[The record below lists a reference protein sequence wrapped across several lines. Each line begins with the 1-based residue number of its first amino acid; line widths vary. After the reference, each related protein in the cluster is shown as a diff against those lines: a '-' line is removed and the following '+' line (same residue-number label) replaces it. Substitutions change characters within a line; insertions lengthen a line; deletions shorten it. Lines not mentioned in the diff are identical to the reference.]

1 MEYKAILNQVEEQ
14 KKEKIISGKMFRY
27 SGLILAV
34 DFFSQ
39 KLNSEQILEAA
50 FDFVNELLTLESSY
64 EFSHVDNSYKLGR
77 VKGARRDL
85 KLIAASDALK
95 DLAVLHGSILV
106 GEDVILKYFS
116 EELLHAYH
124 PEIIIPVIVDSAVE
138 GFILIPQRAN
148 GNKFDDDDFII
159 CEVLMKLFNSS
170 MENFKRYTE
179 LQSINVSLDE
189 KIFNLFAINQSSK
202 ALLSELDLDA
212 LYQLSIDVFSELTTS
227 SATGFILYDDK
238 IERYALKSYRLIY
251 DNSKM
256 ITMELDLRKSAII
269 EPNRVIIDMS
279 KEQDRN
285 YFDNLFL
292 NGVNALKELMPKYL
306 VLLNRDTELLG
317 FVTLGSSVTGAGYK
331 QSMFELI
338 ESLASSTYISISN
351 AKHFKQVKEQKVLL
365 QNKLDRLISL
375 NNLTKNINSS
385 DRISTLLEITIKTL
399 RISFSAE
406 KCLIALYDKGGKRF
420 RIENSY
426 GISGNKKFIEPNK
439 CWSKVFKGRTAL
451 AFDTLE
457 LKNYFGKDAEKS
469 FKEISAAL
477 IVPIYLDKNEIELL
491 GVIIVFEFFSSIISD
506 EENVLTMET
515 IAGHIAPI
523 LFNLRIIEEQNALL
537 IPNYL
542 AIFKND
548 LKKEISLAAEY
559 NLDLCVMGLSIA
571 DEFNFTC
578 PDMTGALK
586 PYFPKI
592 YPFSYNTVFVI
603 TNEKVDDKDIAAK
616 LREITGLQGLSVN
629 ISRFGKDFS
638 TYGEFMA

>member
-39 KLNSEQILEAA
+39 KLNSKQILEAA

-64 EFSHVDNSYKLGR
+64 EFSFSDNSYKLGR
-77 VKGARRDL
+77 VKGANKDL
-85 KLIAASDALK
+85 KTIRSGDALK
-95 DLAVLHGSILV
+95 NLAVLHGSILV
-106 GEDVILKYFS
+106 GEDVILKYFTQ
-116 EELLHAYH
+116 ELFHTYN
-124 PEIIIPVIVDSAVE
+124 PEIIIPVIVDSDLE
-138 GFILIPQRAN
+138 GFILIPQRSS
-148 GNKFDDDDFII
+148 GKFDDDDLII

-170 MENFKRYTE
+170 MENYKRYTE
-179 LQSINVSLDE
+179 LHSINVSLDE

-202 ALLSELDLDA
+202 ALLSELDLDS
-212 LYQLSIDVFSELTTS
+212 LYRLSIDVFSELTTS

-251 DNSKM
+251 DNNKV
-256 ITMELDLRKSAII
+256 IAIELDLRESAVI

-279 KEQDRN
+279 KEQDRI
-285 YFDNLFL
+285 YFDNLFSNGIDAL
-292 NGVNALKELMPKYL
+292 NDLAPKYL
-306 VLLNRDTELLG
+306 VLLNRDTEILG

-331 QSMFELI
+331 PSVFELI

-385 DRISTLLEITIKTL
+385 GNIGTLLEITLKTL

-406 KCLIALYDKGGKRF
+406 KCLIALYDKREKRF
-420 RIENSY
+420 CIENSY
-426 GISGNKKFIEPNK
+426 GISSNKKFIGQNK
-439 CWSKVFKGRTAL
+439 HWNRILKGRTAL

-457 LKNYFGKDAEKS
+457 LKNYFGSDVAKSYKD
-469 FKEISAAL
+469 ISAAL
-477 IVPIYLDKNEIELL
+477 IVPVYLDKTEIELL
-491 GVIIVFEFFSSIISD
+491 GVIIVFEFFNSIISD

-523 LFNLRIIEEQNALL
+523 LYNLRIIEEQSALL
-537 IPNYL
+537 VPNYP

-548 LKKEISLAAEY
+548 LQKEIGQAEEY
-559 NLDLCVMGLSIA
+559 NLDLCVIKLSVA
-571 DEFNFTC
+571 DEFNFNC
-578 PDMTGALK
+578 PDMEGPLR
-586 PYFPKI
+586 PHFPKI
-592 YPFSYNTVFVI
+592 YPFSYNTVYI
-603 TNEKVDDKDIAAK
+603 LTNEKLGDKDIIGK
-616 LREITGLQGLSVN
+616 VRELTGIPDLSVKT
-629 ISRFGKDFS
+629 SRFMKDFTS
-638 TYGEFMA
+638 YDEFMA